1 MTRDDVIKIAQD
13 AGITFV
19 TDFGVASATPEW
31 LERFAD
37 AIIEECAKVCER
49 ISDEYQELE
58 GRRYPELKTDAE
70 TGASECAGD
79 IRALKS
85 KAPDHT

>member
-1 MTRDDVIKIAQD
+1 MNRDDVIKIAQD

-19 TDFGVASATPEW
+19 TDFGAASATPEW

-37 AIIEECAKVCER
+37 AIIEECAMVCER
-49 ISDEYQELE
+49 ISDEYQEQE

-70 TGASECAGD
+70 TGASECARD
-79 IRALKS
+79 IRTLKS
-85 KAPDHT
+85 KAPA